1 MMRIVTTVL
10 LFFLSG
16 CIVSNVEQARVAEP
30 APLAA
35 AVPSRPLRLDR
46 VVFDVRRGAVIGT
59 LMRGFCL
66 GSDPLKWSTDSL
78 VLRKGDYHLEFEKVI
93 QKYNFRLPPK
103 PASMFE
109 TSVPTGDELVIAAK
123 ISDIKENRCEA
134 IHTWSG
140 KEIYKGSV
148 RFAVHWEVY
157 SLADLKVVFTLDNVG
172 FAALEEWKPYSNRYY
187 EDYYYPTAFGNAL
200 RGLLENPEFRNLAV
214 TPARKAPALGTGT

>member
-1 MMRIVTTVL
+1 MNPIVTAIL

-16 CIVSNVEQARVAEP
+16 CIVSNVEQAPVAEP
-30 APLAA
+30 VPLAA
-35 AVPSRPLRLDR
+35 ALPSRPLRLDR
-46 VVFDVRRGAVIGT
+46 VVFDVPRGAVIGT
-59 LMRGFCL
+59 LMRGFCI
-66 GSDPLKWSTDSL
+66 GPDPIKWSADSL

-93 QKYNFRLPPK
+93 QKYNFKLPPK
-103 PASMFE
+103 PSSMFE
-109 TSVPTGDELVIAAK
+109 TTVPTDDELLVAVK

-148 RFAVHWEVY
+148 RFAVRWEVY

-172 FAALEEWKPYSNRYY
+172 FAALEEWRPYSRQYY

-200 RGLLENPEFRNLAV
+200 RGLLENPEFRKLVV
-214 TPARKAPALGTGT
+214 TPPKKAPALGTGT